1 MAPLRGLDMKKSER
15 MNQMLRYINQKQQFT
30 LQDLMQ
36 EFQISKRTAIRD
48 IASLEALGAPI
59 YVEYGRYG
67 GYRLL
72 QQMQLPPISFN
83 TGELHA
89 LYFAMQALRSFS
101 SLPFEVSFRT
111 IHEKFLSALS
121 DKQRQDIENIRHRVS
136 FRHTEQIRDSAH
148 LEFLLMAAVQNIVIQ
163 VTYASQRISPDHRP
177 SPANLAESEQSD
189 PSSRT
194 SNTSIRTIQPIALY
208 ARKGYWYCQAYDL
221 HKQAYRVFR
230 CDRIISA
237 EVSDIE
243 PLAHVIELHAQDT
256 HSLWEPSPDAI
267 TFQCRIDET
276 GVELFQQEHFP
287 SMQIIH
293 VKESDNEPAHMLL
306 VGSYETHELD
316 FIVRYL
322 AGFGKSIRI
331 MEPDTLK
338 ESLRQYYM
346 DLLDHI

>member
-1 MAPLRGLDMKKSER
+1 MKKSER
-15 MNQMLRYINQKQQFT
+15 MNQMLRFINQKQQFT

-48 IASLEALGAPI
+48 IASLEELGAPI

-101 SLPFEVSFRT
+101 SLPFQISFRT
-111 IHEKFLSALS
+111 IHEKFMSALS
-121 DKQRQDIENIRHRVS
+121 DKQRQDIENIQHRVS
-136 FRHTEQIRDSAH
+136 FRHTEQIRNSAH

-163 VTYASQRISPDHRP
+163 ITYTNQRISPDQKP
-177 SPANLAESEQSD
+177 SL
-189 PSSRT
+189 
-194 SNTSIRTIQPIALY
+194 RTIQPIALY
-208 ARKGYWYCQAYDL
+208 ARKGYWYCQAFDL

-230 CDRIISA
+230 CDRITST

-243 PLAHVIELHAQDT
+243 PLPHVIELYAQDP
-256 HSLWEPSPDAI
+256 HSLWQPSPDAI
-267 TFQCRIDET
+267 PFQCRIDEV

-293 VKESDNEPAHMLL
+293 VNEPGSESAQMLL
-306 VGSYETHELD
+306 AGTYEPHELD

-322 AGFGKSIRI
+322 AGFGKSVQI
-331 MEPDTLK
+331 MEPDMLK

-346 DLLDHI
+346 DLLDHV

>member
-1 MAPLRGLDMKKSER
+1 MKKSER

-36 EFQISKRTAIRD
+36 EFQISKRTALRD
-48 IASLEALGAPI
+48 IASLEELGAPI

-101 SLPFEVSFRT
+101 SLPFQVSFRT
-111 IHEKFLSALS
+111 IHEKFMSALS
-121 DKQRQDIENIRHRVS
+121 DKQRQDIENIQHRVS
-136 FRHTEQIRDSAH
+136 FRHTEQIRDSEH

-163 VTYASQRISPDHRP
+163 ITYPDQRRSTDTGPAS
-177 SPANLAESEQSD
+177 ANHSD
-189 PSSRT
+189 PEPSSSPSRT
-194 SNTSIRTIQPIALY
+194 SSFTIRTIQPITLY
-208 ARKGYWYCQAYDL
+208 AKRGYWYCQAYDL
-221 HKQAYRVFR
+221 NKQAYRVFR
-230 CDRIISA
+230 CDRITSA

-243 PLAHVIELHAQDT
+243 PLAHVSELQAQDT
-256 HSLWEPSPDAI
+256 HSLWEPSEQA
-267 TFQCRIDET
+267 TSFKCLIDEA
-276 GVELFQQEHFP
+276 GVDLFQQEHFP
-287 SMQIIH
+287 SMQIMH
-293 VKESDNEPAHMLL
+293 VNEPGSESAQMLL
-306 VGSYETHELD
+306 VGSYEPHEID
-316 FIVRYL
+316 FITRYL
-322 AGFGKSIRI
+322 AGFGKSIKI

-346 DLLDHI
+346 DLLDHV